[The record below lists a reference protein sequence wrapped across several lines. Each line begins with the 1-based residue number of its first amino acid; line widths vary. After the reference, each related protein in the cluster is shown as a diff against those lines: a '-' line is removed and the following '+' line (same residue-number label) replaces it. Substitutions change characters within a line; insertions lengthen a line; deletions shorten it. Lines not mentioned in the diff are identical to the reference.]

1 MAITP
6 ITYLNGGS
14 ALILVFIGLTFSLIY
29 LKLYFDEKKKLLPIV
44 GFVAF
49 SMGSFYLGPAI
60 SFLKLVFFG
69 ENLDPELYFKL
80 SYILIPIATVAILY
94 LGFNIF
100 RPKYQKRFV
109 IFYSI
114 LCIDYWV
121 AMFFFTD
128 MMFSAD
134 VPLAGELLD
143 INLEHIIK
151 YQTAFY
157 IISLIFVIS
166 GGFFGMR
173 RKIKKQDPESKELKK
188 ITQLAVGWALF
199 GLGSIMDAILP
210 TELLQYVIIARIFMG
225 IGYILVF
232 LGFLPKMKEV
242 YERDAPV
249 EMEPEMTS
257 K

>member
-1 MAITP
+1 M
-6 ITYLNGGS
+6 
-14 ALILVFIGLTFSLIY
+14 
-29 LKLYFDEKKKLLPIV
+29 KLYSDEKKRLLPIV

-60 SFLKLVFFG
+60 SFIKLFSFG
-69 ENLDPELYFKL
+69 ENIAPELYFKL

-128 MMFSAD
+128 LMFSAEI
-134 VPLAGELLD
+134 PLAGELLD

-157 IISLIFVIS
+157 IVSLIFVIS

-173 RKIKKQDPESKELKK
+173 RNLMKQDPESKEIKK

-199 GLGSIMDAILP
+199 GIGAIMDSILP

-232 LGFLPKMKEV
+232 LGFLPNLKEKSEMKTDIEI
-242 YERDAPV
+242 ETESIAN
-249 EMEPEMTS
+249 
-257 K
+257 